1 MKQQLKFSP
10 TLSDMAFPMIE
21 VDADTVTV
29 KMFIDV
35 FKGEDGPVDPAATP
49 PISHFYANNCSEH
62 YVMQRHNVKINEGD
76 T

>member
-1 MKQQLKFSP
+1 MRQQLKFSP

-21 VDADTVTV
+21 VDADIVTV

-49 PISHFYANNCSEH
+49 PITHFMLIIVLNIMLCKDI
-62 YVMQRHNVKINEGD
+62 M
-76 T
+76 